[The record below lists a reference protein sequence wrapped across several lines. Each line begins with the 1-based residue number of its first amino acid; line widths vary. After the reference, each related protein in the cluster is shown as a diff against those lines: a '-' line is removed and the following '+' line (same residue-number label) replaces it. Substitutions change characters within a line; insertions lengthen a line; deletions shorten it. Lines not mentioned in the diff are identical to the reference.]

1 MIDNLAAGGPG
12 VVPRSSWLKITDV
25 EAVVLR
31 QPSID
36 EGIADGSQDDLVILV
51 STDEGITGIGEVD
64 SAPEA
69 VLALVHQRGSHAV
82 ATGLRDALIGEDPL
96 EVERLWDKMY
106 RSVIYVGRR
115 GIAIHA
121 ISGIDIALWDI
132 KGKALGKPVSELI
145 GPVRRDRVRAY
156 ASRLMPDTTEEV
168 TEAVS
173 ALREQGFTAVKLGW
187 GPLGQD
193 PDHDVRLAAAAR
205 EAGGEGVEILIDA
218 GLGYGADAATAIRV
232 ARELEQ
238 LGVYWLE
245 EPFEPD
251 EYEAY
256 AELADAVEIT
266 VAAGEQDATRWGFRE
281 LIERGHVDLIQPD
294 VTRCGG
300 ITELMRIATLAQEH
314 DVALVPHAWKSGIIK
329 AASLHVN
336 AVLPEALFQEYCVAD
351 TVINTKLTQQRL
363 EIEADGCVAVPT
375 APGLGIDLDE
385 DVFSSLRVEA
395 R

>member
-1 MIDNLAAGGPG
+1 M
-12 VVPRSSWLKITDV
+12 KITDV

-31 QPSID
+31 QAVLN

-64 SAPEA
+64 SAPDA
-69 VLALVHQRGSHAV
+69 VQALVHQRGSHAV

-96 EVERLWDKMY
+96 EVERLWERMY

-121 ISGIDIALWDI
+121 ISGIDIALWDL
-132 KGKALGKPVSELI
+132 KGKALGKPVCELL
-145 GPVRRDRVRAY
+145 GTPVRDRVRAY
-156 ASRLMPDTTEEV
+156 ASMLMPDTPEETAERV
-168 TEAVS
+168 T

-187 GPLGQD
+187 GPLGRD
-193 PDHDVRLAAAAR
+193 ADHDVALAAAAK
-205 EAGGEGVEILIDA
+205 EAGGEGTEIMIDA
-218 GLGYGADAATAIRV
+218 GLGYVADAQTAIRV

-238 LGVYWLE
+238 LGIYWLE

-256 AELADAVEIT
+256 AELADAVDLTI
-266 VAAGEQDATRWGFRE
+266 AAGEQDATRWGFRE
-281 LIERGHVDLIQPD
+281 LIERGHVDLVQPD

-300 ITELMRIATLAQEH
+300 ITETLRIAELAREH
-314 DVALVPHAWKSGIIK
+314 GLPTVPHAWKSGIIK

-336 AVLPEALFQEYCVAD
+336 AVLPDALFQEYCVAD
-351 TVINTKLTQQRL
+351 TEINTRLTQQRL
-363 EIEADGCVAVPT
+363 PLEADGCVAVPT
-375 APGLGIDLDE
+375 APGLGVDLDP
-385 DVFSSLRVEA
+385 DVFESLRVEA
-395 R
+395 T

>member
-1 MIDNLAAGGPG
+1 M
-12 VVPRSSWLKITDV
+12 KITDV
-25 EAVVLR
+25 EAIVLR
-31 QPSID
+31 QAVVN
-36 EGIADGSQDDLVILV
+36 EGIADGSQDDLVVRIH
-51 STDEGITGIGEVD
+51 TDEGITGIGEVD
-64 SAPEA
+64 SSPEL
-69 VLALVHQRGSHAV
+69 VQALVQAPSSHAV
-82 ATGLRDALIGEDPL
+82 AVSLRDVLIGEDPMD
-96 EVERLWDKMY
+96 VERLWQKMY
-106 RSVIYVGRR
+106 RGLIYFGRR

-121 ISGIDIALWDI
+121 ISGLDIALWDI
-132 KGKALGKPVSELI
+132 KGKALGKPVYELL
-145 GPVRRDRVRAY
+145 GTPQRDRVRAY

-187 GPLGQD
+187 GPLGKD
-193 PDHDVRLAAAAR
+193 PEHDVRLAGAAR
-205 EAGGEGVEILIDA
+205 EAGGDDVEILIDA
-218 GLGYGADAATAIRV
+218 GLGYVADATTAIRV

-256 AELADAVEIT
+256 AELADAVDLT

-300 ITELMRIATLAQEH
+300 ITEMMRIAALADEH
-314 DVALVPHAWKSGIIK
+314 GVALVPHAWKSGIIK

-336 AVLPEALFQEYCVAD
+336 AVLPGALFQEYCVAD
-351 TVINTKLTQQRL
+351 TEINTRLTRQL
-363 EIEADGCVAVPT
+363 LPIEADGCVAVPT
-375 APGLGIDLDE
+375 APGIGIDLDE